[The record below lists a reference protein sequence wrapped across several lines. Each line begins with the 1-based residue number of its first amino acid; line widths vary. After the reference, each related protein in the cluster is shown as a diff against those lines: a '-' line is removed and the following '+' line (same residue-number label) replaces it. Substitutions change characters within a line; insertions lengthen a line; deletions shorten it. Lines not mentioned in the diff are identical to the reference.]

1 MGRCEE
7 RGREGVWET
16 WTLHGSPLLYDSLLA
31 ESTPRPSAPTI
42 CREFATTA
50 DILFVPYNY
59 LIDPQRRKSLNISW
73 KNAVLI
79 FDEAHN
85 VEVC

>member
-1 MGRCEE
+1 M
-7 RGREGVWET
+7 
-16 WTLHGSPLLYDSLLA
+16 DSA
-31 ESTPRPSAPTI
+31 RVPSAVRFAPGRLDPTPLGPTI